1 MKTAVPIITRVASAL
16 IISLIAVAVLGI
28 GPVLAQLKPDKSKF
42 TALVTDTQGVETEL
56 KHVIFYWEEKVS
68 ETSFVPH
75 EVLHVPAKKG
85 NAVYNVKFEKIK
97 QIDVKHGADKAPPA
111 VTITLAGGKSEE
123 FTMAVNGTFKGETD
137 FGEVELPAHGL
148 KKVVFK

>member
-1 MKTAVPIITRVASAL
+1 MTMRTCSCATKTTL
-16 IISLIAVAVLGI
+16 MISLLALCVLSWG
-28 GPVLAQLKPDKSKF
+28 LAGAQPKPDKSKF

-97 QIDVKHGADKAPPA
+97 QIDVKHAADKAPPA

-148 KKVVFK
+148 KKVLFK

>member
-1 MKTAVPIITRVASAL
+1 MKTAVPITARIASVF
-16 IISLIAVAVLGI
+16 ISLIAVSVLAI
-28 GPVLAQLKPDKSKF
+28 GPVLAQLKPDKSRF

-75 EVLHVPAKKG
+75 EVLHMPAKKG

-97 QIDVKHGADKAPPA
+97 QIDVKHAADKAPPA

-123 FTMAVNGTFKGETD
+123 FTMAVNGIFKGETD